1 MKNKIVTAIIF
12 VVVVAVTAYVV
23 ITKDDRFYLSDD
35 YYNNSSFIEINSEQ
49 IDALS
54 NKKYLL
60 FTYNNYCSFEIPC
73 DKIFEKFSSDYNIE
87 ILSISFEQF
96 KNTQFYKIVKYAP
109 SVMIISNNKVVAYL
123 DAENNNDVDKY
134 QSVDAFKEWLEKYIY
149 LEK

>member
-12 VVVVAVTAYVV
+12 VVVVAVTAYFV

-49 IDALS
+49 IDALT

-87 ILSISFEQF
+87 ILSISFEQV

>member
-35 YYNNSSFIEINSEQ
+35 YYNNNSFSEINSEQ

>member
-12 VVVVAVTAYVV
+12 VVVVAVTAYFV

-49 IDALS
+49 IDALT

>member
-49 IDALS
+49 IDALY

>member
-49 IDALS
+49 IDALY

-123 DAENNNDVDKY
+123 DAENNNDVEKY

>member
-134 QSVDAFKEWLEKYIY
+134 QNVDAFKEWLEKYIY

>member
-12 VVVVAVTAYVV
+12 IVVVAVNVYVV

-35 YYNNSSFIEINSEQ
+35 YYNNSSFSEINSEQ
-49 IDALS
+49 IDSLS

-60 FTYNNYCSFEIPC
+60 YTYNNYCSFEIPC
-73 DKIFEKFSSDYNIE
+73 DKIFQKFSSDYNIE

-96 KNTQFYKIVKYAP
+96 RNTQFYKIVKYAP
-109 SVMIISNNKVVAYL
+109 SVMIISNNKIVAYL
-123 DAENNNDVDKY
+123 DAENDNDVDKY
-134 QSVDAFKEWLEKYIY
+134 QNVDAFKEWLEKYIY